1 MDVIIDRTNEVYVRK
16 APYYWTQAV
25 LNIPPI
31 LGGYVINHILTLGM
45 DMGGRMVL
53 IFFYCYSSSNMMIHI

>member
-16 APYYWTQAV
+16 APNWTQAV

-31 LGGYVINHILTLGM
+31 LGGYVINHILILGM

-53 IFFYCYSSSNMMIHI
+53 IIYYYYSSSNMMIRI